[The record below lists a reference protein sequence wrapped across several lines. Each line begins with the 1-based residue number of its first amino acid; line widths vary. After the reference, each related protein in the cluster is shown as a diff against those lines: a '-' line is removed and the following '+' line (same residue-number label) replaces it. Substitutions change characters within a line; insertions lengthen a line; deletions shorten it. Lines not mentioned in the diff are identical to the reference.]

1 MTIAPADRGVQ
12 VVTIYSFF
20 AALTTIT
27 ISLRLYCRI
36 YIQKALGWDDW
47 VAFFAWVFFI
57 IFSSCAITGAHH
69 GTGQHAWNIQPPEEL
84 PVGLKFW
91 WLCEPFF
98 VISNMAIKA
107 SIGIMLLRLCV
118 NRIHKIVIWT
128 VLVVTQLYSLFFFF
142 IFLFQCLPSE
152 YFWTQYTGGEGSCMN
167 TDIIVGVFYG
177 YSAISCAGDWT
188 FSILPVFLVWNLQMG
203 RKEKISVVMILAVG
217 ALASIA
223 TVARIPYVHTLR
235 NSADFLYA
243 TTEVALWSCVETA
256 LGITAACAAT
266 LRPLFRQ
273 MMPWIGFASS
283 RNRSRGVTSQSHG
296 DNSRRFRR
304 RGRDPYERTSSA
316 NNGEDDLRMEGL
328 EHVHGKGM
336 GTLTTAWHSNEREEG
351 DEEVAS
357 NSSKTMIITTNTS
370 VY

>member
-12 VVTIYSFF
+12 VVIIYSFF

-27 ISLRLYCRI
+27 ISLRVYCRI

-47 VAFFAWVFFI
+47 AAFFAWVFFI
-57 IFSSCAITGAHH
+57 IFASCAITGAHH

-118 NRIHKIVIWT
+118 NRTHTIVIWT
-128 VLVVTQLYSLFFFF
+128 VLVITQLYSLFFFF
-142 IFLFQCLPSE
+142 IFLFQCLPSA

-167 TDIIVGVFYG
+167 TNIVVGVFYG
-177 YSAISCAGDWT
+177 YSAITCAGDWT

-235 NSADFLYA
+235 DKADFLYA

-273 MMPWIGFASS
+273 MMPWVGFASS
-283 RNRSRGVTSQSHG
+283 RNRSHGLTSQSHG
-296 DNSRRFRR
+296 DNSRRLRR
-304 RGRDPYERTSSA
+304 RGRDPYGRTPSA
-316 NNGEDDLRMEGL
+316 NNGENEFRMEGL
-328 EHVHGKGM
+328 GHPNSKGF
-336 GTLTTAWHSNEREEG
+336 GTLTTAWHANTREEG
-351 DEEVAS
+351 DEEVGS